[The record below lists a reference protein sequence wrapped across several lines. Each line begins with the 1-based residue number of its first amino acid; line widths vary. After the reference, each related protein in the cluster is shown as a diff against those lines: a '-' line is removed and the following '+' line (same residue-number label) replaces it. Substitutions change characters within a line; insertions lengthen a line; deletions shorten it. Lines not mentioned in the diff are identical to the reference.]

1 MRLKYLILAVMMPLA
16 GIAGCSPEP
25 RSVTMHEPGI
35 YKGARDPLLALKQ
48 DQTLINRFKLVQTDR

>member
-1 MRLKYLILAVMMPLA
+1 MKLKYLIMAALIAFT

-35 YKGARDPLLALKQ
+35 YKGKRDPILELKQ
-48 DQTLINRFKLVQTDR
+48 QQELIDRLRLVQSDR